1 MSGGVRVSEPITVM
15 HLRASN
21 FVGGPEKQILEH
33 LRRIGKQK
41 FRPILCSFTNN
52 GHANDLLRAGESDN
66 ICTLKLKSKSAFSPM
81 LIWQLKKLLIENSV
95 QILVTH
101 GYKPNIIGY
110 FAAKQLGI
118 PMIVYSHG
126 WTGESVKIRFYEFLD
141 RQVMRLARN
150 IIAVSEGHKRQI
162 VDTGICH
169 DRITVIHNA
178 VSVPKQVKH
187 GELRKRLSLPENA
200 TVVVS
205 AGRLSPEKNYSGLIK
220 AATPILKDRDSVFFV
235 VYGEG
240 VLRAEL
246 ERQIVQAGIQHRFI
260 LPGFIADVQSMLADA
275 DIFVSSS
282 HTEGLPVA
290 ILEAAGAGLPVVAT
304 AVGGTPE
311 VVLDGFNG
319 LLVPADDVNAL
330 GNAITYLLDNN
341 DEAASMG
348 KRGAELVR
356 ESFDFESHARKLEV
370 LYRRVAEQC

>member
-1 MSGGVRVSEPITVM
+1 MSKPIIVM

-33 LRRIGKQK
+33 LQRIDRKL
-41 FRPILCSFTNN
+41 FRPVLCSFTNN

-81 LIWQLKKLLIENSV
+81 LIWQLKKLLMENSV
-95 QILVTH
+95 QLLVTH

-110 FAAKQLGI
+110 FAAKLLGI

-126 WTGESVKIRFYEFLD
+126 WTGESSKIRFYEHLD
-141 RQVMRLARN
+141 RQIMKLAHN

-162 VDTGICH
+162 VDAGISD

-178 VSVPKQVKH
+178 VSVPKQIKH
-187 GELRKRLSLPENA
+187 GELRSRLSLPENA

-220 AATPILKDRDSVFFV
+220 AATPILKERDSVFFV

-275 DIFVSSS
+275 DIFVSPS

-290 ILEAAGAGLPVVAT
+290 VLEAAGAGLPVVAT

-311 VVLDGFNG
+311 VVHDGFNG
-319 LLVPADDVNAL
+319 LLVPAEDMKAL
-330 GNAITYLLDNN
+330 GDAIAYLLNN
-341 DEAASMG
+341 SDEAACMG
-348 KRGAELVR
+348 KRGAAMVR
-356 ESFDFESHARKLEV
+356 ESFDFEMHARALEA
-370 LYRRVAEQC
+370 LYIKAIKNDSK